1 MPSWLYLRKSGGK
14 QMEYVKD
21 EMVFEREFP
30 YRMFLSNSRQMYLHS
45 HDLLEINHVKEGSG
59 YYLIEEKEY
68 EIHPGDIF
76 IINNQERHMA
86 VHDGSLV
93 LEVIV
98 FDPSLLWEQR
108 RGYQFLE
115 PFFNRST
122 SFTNCIRKDTQGYEG
137 LMEAFSHIRLE
148 YRDKKA
154 GWELFVKSWTQLF
167 MAELYRIYLEIQ
179 SEEEQTAG
187 RHQIFTRLQPVVDY
201 IHEHYLEQIE
211 LDDLVKVAMMNKS
224 YLCSCFKNVLHIRM
238 FEYIDQLRIDRA
250 CMLLSTTSHT
260 ITEIAMMSGFNS
272 VSYFNRVFK
281 RGRDMSPGEYRRA
294 VTSRESGT

>member
-1 MPSWLYLRKSGGK
+1 MPSWLYLHKSGGK

-122 SFTNCIRKDTQGYEG
+122 
-137 LMEAFSHIRLE
+137 
-148 YRDKKA
+148 
-154 GWELFVKSWTQLF
+154 
-167 MAELYRIYLEIQ
+167 RIF
-179 SEEEQTAG
+179 
-187 RHQIFTRLQPVVDY
+187 R
-201 IHEHYLEQIE
+201 
-211 LDDLVKVAMMNKS
+211 
-224 YLCSCFKNVLHIRM
+224 
-238 FEYIDQLRIDRA
+238 
-250 CMLLSTTSHT
+250 LLSPSILPTLS
-260 ITEIAMMSGFNS
+260 E
-272 VSYFNRVFK
+272 K
-281 RGRDMSPGEYRRA
+281 
-294 VTSRESGT
+294 

>member
-1 MPSWLYLRKSGGK
+1 
-14 QMEYVKD
+14 
-21 EMVFEREFP
+21 
-30 YRMFLSNSRQMYLHS
+30 
-45 HDLLEINHVKEGSG
+45 
-59 YYLIEEKEY
+59 
-68 EIHPGDIF
+68 
-76 IINNQERHMA
+76 MA

-98 FDPSLLWEQR
+98 FDPALLWEQR

-122 SFTNCIRKDTQGYEG
+122 SFTNCIRKDTQGYEC

-148 YRDKKA
+148 YRNKKA

-179 SEEEQTAG
+179 SEEEQTAS

-250 CMLLSTTSHT
+250 CILLSTTSHT

-294 VTSRESGT
+294 VTRGEGRK

>member
-1 MPSWLYLRKSGGK
+1 
-14 QMEYVKD
+14 
-21 EMVFEREFP
+21 
-30 YRMFLSNSRQMYLHS
+30 MYLHS
-45 HDLLEINHVKEGSG
+45 HDLLEINYVKEGSG

-68 EIHPGDIF
+68 EIHSGDIF

-98 FDPSLLWEQR
+98 FDPALLWEQR

-122 SFTNCIRKDTQGYEG
+122 SFTNCIRKDTQGYEC

-148 YRDKKA
+148 YRNKKA

-179 SEEEQTAG
+179 SEEEQTAS

-224 YLCSCFKNVLHIRM
+224 YLCSCFKKCAPHSDV
-238 FEYIDQLRIDRA
+238 
-250 CMLLSTTSHT
+250 
-260 ITEIAMMSGFNS
+260 
-272 VSYFNRVFK
+272 
-281 RGRDMSPGEYRRA
+281 
-294 VTSRESGT
+294 

>member
-1 MPSWLYLRKSGGK
+1 MPSWLYLHKSGGK

-98 FDPSLLWEQR
+98 FDPLFCGSRGGDTSFWSLFSTEAHPLPTVSEKTR
-108 RGYQFLE
+108 RG
-115 PFFNRST
+115 
-122 SFTNCIRKDTQGYEG
+122 
-137 LMEAFSHIRLE
+137 M
-148 YRDKKA
+148 
-154 GWELFVKSWTQLF
+154 
-167 MAELYRIYLEIQ
+167 
-179 SEEEQTAG
+179 
-187 RHQIFTRLQPVVDY
+187 
-201 IHEHYLEQIE
+201 
-211 LDDLVKVAMMNKS
+211 
-224 YLCSCFKNVLHIRM
+224 
-238 FEYIDQLRIDRA
+238 
-250 CMLLSTTSHT
+250 
-260 ITEIAMMSGFNS
+260 
-272 VSYFNRVFK
+272 RV
-281 RGRDMSPGEYRRA
+281 
-294 VTSRESGT
+294 